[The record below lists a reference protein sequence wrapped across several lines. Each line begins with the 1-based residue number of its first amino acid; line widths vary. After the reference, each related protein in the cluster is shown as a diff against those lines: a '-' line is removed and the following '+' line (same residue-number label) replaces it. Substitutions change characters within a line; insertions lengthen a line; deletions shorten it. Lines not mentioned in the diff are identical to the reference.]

1 MVKEPADAP
10 PVRQTARTT
19 QAPRVYGTEHDAPTT
34 GPQPG
39 HTYRELVGGPLD
51 GQLIEVTGW
60 TDEEITTGAQ
70 LITPH
75 SAYRAGGR
83 ASYGHTFSRLDGPW
97 AWERRCPV
105 ITRRPSSRPR

>member
-1 MVKEPADAP
+1 M
-10 PVRQTARTT
+10 T
-19 QAPRVYGTEHDAPTT
+19 QAPRVYGTEHDAPAT

-60 TDEEITTGAQ
+60 TEDEITTGAQ

-75 SAYRAGGR
+75 SAYGPGGWLYRAVVGSGTDLGEPSQRVR
-83 ASYGHTFSRLDGPW
+83 ALFD
-97 AWERRCPV
+97 
-105 ITRRPSSRPR
+105 

>member
-1 MVKEPADAP
+1 M
-10 PVRQTARTT
+10 T

-70 LITPH
+70 LIIPH
-75 SAYRAGGR
+75 SAYGAGGR
-83 ASYGHTFSRLDGPW
+83 ASYGPTFSRPDGPW
-97 AWERRCPV
+97 VWEGDVP
-105 ITRRPSSRPR
+105 